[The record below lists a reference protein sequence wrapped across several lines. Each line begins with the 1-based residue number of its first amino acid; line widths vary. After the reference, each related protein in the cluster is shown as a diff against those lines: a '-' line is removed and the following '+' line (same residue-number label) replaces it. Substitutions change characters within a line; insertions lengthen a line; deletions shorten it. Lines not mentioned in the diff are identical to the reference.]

1 MRPLGQKRPLLAYG
15 VPAAAGLAVG
25 GALAAQGEDPGS
37 AILGGLAAGVGARG
51 ALGAARMAG
60 KYARPMAEAA
70 MNAAEPVARQVS
82 RVAQGME
89 EAGGMS
95 AQLAGR
101 LGGPVAQALSMPAE
115 LLGNP
120 ANVQK
125 AAAAVGVPAAAGL
138 AGLGGLAA
146 GAIPGAMGAPGF
158 AESYGLDPESYGS
171 SNSPGARYKAPT
183 LQYV

>member
-1 MRPLGQKRPLLAYG
+1 MQPLGQKRPLLAYG

-70 MNAAEPVARQVS
+70 MNVAEPMARQVS
-82 RVAQGME
+82 RAAQAME
-89 EAGGMS
+89 SAGGIP

-101 LGGPVAQALSMPAE
+101 LGEPVAQALSMPAE
-115 LLGNP
+115 LFSNP
-120 ANVQK
+120 ANLQR
-125 AAAAVGVPAAAGL
+125 AAAVAGVPAAAGL

-146 GAIPGAMGAPGF
+146 GAIPGAMGVPGF
-158 AESYGLDPESYGS
+158 TESYGVDPEAYGS